1 MPLNYRRR
9 ARAPPPQPRRGRA
22 GPPRRRALAHEAET
36 DLPEREREADAAA
49 GAFILTLAKAVRL
62 GPLEGGRM
70 IANLKSGA
78 AISAAGLQA
87 LNGHID
93 VGPYHLAQNG
103 VRRCVTRCAHGAEQF
118 VLRHGEL
125 C

>member
-1 MPLNYRRR
+1 MPLNYRR
-9 ARAPPPQPRRGRA
+9 QGKGGPRRSPRGAGRDA
-22 GPPRRRALAHEAET
+22 TARALAHEAET

-93 VGPYHLAQNG
+93 VGPHHLAQDG
-103 VRRCVTRCAHGAEQF
+103 VRRRVTRCAHGAEQF

>member
-1 MPLNYRRR
+1 MRQISVPGQALRADLIRLLRPL
-9 ARAPPPQPRRGRA
+9 GV
-22 GPPRRRALAHEAET
+22 
-36 DLPEREREADAAA
+36 READAAA

-93 VGPYHLAQNG
+93 VGPYHFAQDG
-103 VRRCVTRCAHGAEQF
+103 VWRRVTRCAHGAEQF
-118 VLRHGEL
+118 VFRHGEL